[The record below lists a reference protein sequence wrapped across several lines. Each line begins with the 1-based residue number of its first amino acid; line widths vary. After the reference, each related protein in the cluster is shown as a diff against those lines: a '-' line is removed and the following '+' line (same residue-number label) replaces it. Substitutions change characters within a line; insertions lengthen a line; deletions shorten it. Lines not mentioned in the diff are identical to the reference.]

1 MYFIKNK
8 SKFKKHIV
16 EHRLIMNYLNS
27 IQENTYLYST
37 NSSSSLIS
45 ITMLCE
51 SSRKQWTVSVFFFFF
66 FFLFCSYLSTRK
78 YSKSESYKTK
88 QAKIDSFN
96 WLFIHL
102 VLCSRLLS
110 TFDFICNPAKGTQLI
125 NVAMWVGSF
134 KVSYISGYTE
144 S

>member
-16 EHRLIMNYLNS
+16 EHRPIINYLNS

-37 NSSSSLIS
+37 KFKLKLKLDYYVMWKFKK
-45 ITMLCE
+45 TMKCFG
-51 SSRKQWTVSVFFFFF
+51 VFFSFFF
-66 FFLFCSYLSTRK
+66 FCSYLSTRK
-78 YSKSESYKTK
+78 YSKSERYKTK
-88 QAKIDSFN
+88 LAKIDRFN

-110 TFDFICNPAKGTQLI
+110 TFDFICNPTKGTQLI
-125 NVAMWVGSF
+125 NVAMSVGSINII
-134 KVSYISGYTE
+134 YISGYTE